1 MLFKVLRAYAQ
12 TQADQEDLFQ
22 EITLQIWRSI
32 PNFQGQSAESTWI
45 YRVALNTA
53 LTWKRK
59 EKKHQQTH
67 ESIDGVSHILQENS
81 QIKDERLDWLYEQIA
96 QLNAIDKSLTLLLLD
111 GFSYK
116 EMAAMLGI
124 SETNVGV
131 KVHRIK
137 KHLTTQAKK
146 ITHYGI

>member
-1 MLFKVLRAYAQ
+1 MNQKQIFQNWLNNYKPMLFKVLRAYTQ

-22 EITLQIWRSI
+22 EITMQIWRSI

-67 ESIDGVSHILQENS
+67 ESIDGVSHIL
-81 QIKDERLDWLYEQIA
+81 
-96 QLNAIDKSLTLLLLD
+96 
-111 GFSYK
+111 
-116 EMAAMLGI
+116 
-124 SETNVGV
+124 
-131 KVHRIK
+131 
-137 KHLTTQAKK
+137 
-146 ITHYGI
+146 